1 MNKSR
6 CLGLVGGLGVGATI
20 HYYENLAKAHEAQ
33 GRTLDIVIVH
43 AETSRVFEY
52 VQANDRDGLAE
63 YLNGYIRRMKAA
75 GAEVAAIPAVTPHF
89 CVRELIAS
97 SPLPVCNIFEPLA
110 RELAARA
117 TRRVSVFGTRFVME
131 SALFG
136 EVNHQVEVV
145 RSTPQ
150 EEEFIHNTYV
160 ELARTG
166 KTSPQLHR
174 EMSALAR
181 TIVSRD
187 NVDAIIFAGT
197 DLSLLFNESNTDF
210 PYVDC
215 VALHLEAILKELLAD
230 IINSRRSPF

>member
-20 HYYENLAKAHEAQ
+20 HYYEKLAKAHEAQ

-52 VQANDRDGLAE
+52 VQANDRAGLAE

-89 CVRELIAS
+89 CARELMAS

-136 EVNHQVEVV
+136 AVNHQVEVV

-174 EMSALAR
+174 EISALAR

-215 VALHLEAILKELLAD
+215 VALHLEAILTELLAD
-230 IINSRRSPF
+230 IVNSRRSLF

>member
-1 MNKSR
+1 MKTSL

-20 HYYENLAKAHEAQ
+20 HYYRELTKAHEAQ
-33 GRTLDIVIVH
+33 GRTLDLVMAH
-43 AETSRVFEY
+43 AETPRVFEY

-97 SPLPVCNIFEPLA
+97 SPLSVCNIFEPLA
-110 RELAARA
+110 RELVKRA

-136 EVNHQVEVV
+136 ELNHQVEVV

-166 KTSPQLHR
+166 KASPQLHR

-187 NVDAIIFAGT
+187 DVDAIIFAGT

-215 VALHLEAILKELLAD
+215 AKLHVEAILAEVLTD
-230 IINSRRSPF
+230 RSST

>member
-1 MNKSR
+1 
-6 CLGLVGGLGVGATI
+6 
-20 HYYENLAKAHEAQ
+20 
-33 GRTLDIVIVH
+33 
-43 AETSRVFEY
+43 
-52 VQANDRDGLAE
+52 
-63 YLNGYIRRMKAA
+63 MK
-75 GAEVAAIPAVTPHF
+75 
-89 CVRELIAS
+89 
-97 SPLPVCNIFEPLA
+97 
-110 RELAARA
+110 RA
-117 TRRVSVFGTRFVME
+117 TQRVSAFGTRFVME

-136 EVNHQVEVV
+136 ELNHQVEVV

-166 KTSPQLHR
+166 KASPRLHR

-187 NVDAIIFAGT
+187 DVDAIIFAGT

-215 VALHLEAILKELLAD
+215 AKLHVEAILAAEVLTD
-230 IINSRRSPF
+230 RSST